1 MEEIWK
7 SVIKFEGYYEVS
19 NYGNV
24 RSVDR
29 TIIRKGNVEVNY
41 KSKLLKLNKDTDG
54 YPQAILHKNN
64 KFYTRKV
71 HYLVAKM
78 FILNPENKPTVNHKD
93 GIKTN
98 NFDWNLEWA
107 TVRENVQHSY
117 DTGLKFA
124 IKGAKNVL
132 SKSVTQYDMNLNKIA
147 DFGSTLEAQRITGIS
162 RRCISYCANGITRW
176 AGGYIWK
183 YNVQET
189 VT

>member
-1 MEEIWK
+1 
-7 SVIKFEGYYEVS
+7 
-19 NYGNV
+19 
-24 RSVDR
+24 
-29 TIIRKGNVEVNY
+29 
-41 KSKLLKLNKDTDG
+41 
-54 YPQAILHKNN
+54 
-64 KFYTRKV
+64 
-71 HYLVAKM
+71 M